1 MNITALIKISAEI
14 PHGAI
19 SQATGE
25 YLLSMAKAER
35 EHNARVAF
43 LSERGSRVASQ
54 PSEYWQRALAI
65 YKYARQGRPADH
77 YLYVLDQSSSS
88 LSPDLHALE
97 PLVRIASESESFSV
111 LLKMADEGQVTKSD
125 LVQEDRTQARRQK
138 TKKQK
143 GKGKR
148 EQAQID
154 RKTKGKKGRQLL
166 NRYYAMIMDDGTD
179 PDMVTKIFKRI
190 NSMVGKGGSALR
202 KMKDQNQLEWRNRQ
216 NEPVEYTIKGAKGND
231 LTKSTKLKNMRDWE
245 KIKNPETQRIYKKIW
260 EEEYGKFVKTLFNL
274 AKRAVA
280 GGGGSSPKKE
290 EGAKADGAPEKDQGS
305 GSEGSKKE
313 KPKTDAEKAKDFIE
327 GADSPEQK
335 KERQELVK
343 EKGIDGAEAITF
355 GGDQEEEESATG
367 ESLTNVGEVSAEK
380 ETDDGAGRG
389 KGNKGKKN
397 KGQGKRKRRSVPQ
410 VGPRGTPQ
418 QFQNPSAGKVR
429 AMKASEEDFL
439 SSESPS
445 DYSSTDF
452 DIIF

>member
-25 YLLSMAKAER
+25 YLLSMAEAER

-166 NRYYAMIMDDGTD
+166 NRYYAMIMDDGTG
-179 PDMVTKIFKRI
+179 PNMVNKIFKSV

-231 LTKSTKLKNMRDWE
+231 ITKSTKLKNMRDWK

-290 EGAKADGAPEKDQGS
+290 EGAKADGASKKEQGS
-305 GSEGSKKE
+305 GSEGGKKE
-313 KPKTDAEKAKDFIE
+313 DKGIVENLMESENISKQEAVEMAGNILGKQDGDSSDKPEEDDSEED
-327 GADSPEQK
+327 GASPSPEQ
-335 KERQELVK
+335 
-343 EKGIDGAEAITF
+343 
-355 GGDQEEEESATG
+355 SATG
-367 ESLTNVGEVSAEK
+367 ESLTGEGVGAVSAK
-380 ETDDGAGRG
+380 KPSALTNAQRRGRGAGGGMSKNQR
-389 KGNKGKKN
+389 KK
-397 KGQGKRKRRSVPQ
+397 KKKS
-410 VGPRGTPQ
+410 
-418 QFQNPSAGKVR
+418 KKK
-429 AMKASEEDFL
+429 KASEEDFL

-445 DYSSTDF
+445 DYSSVDF